1 MSIIPFRADLEPESD
16 SSPDRE
22 SLRQLVTSCAAR
34 REEISV
40 KLLFGIRH
48 IESEQI
54 EVFHKQAYLY
64 HFDNL
69 RIL

>member
-1 MSIIPFRADLEPESD
+1 MF
-16 SSPDRE
+16 
-22 SLRQLVTSCAAR
+22 LVLSM
-34 REEISV
+34 EEKSV